1 MVCLDVNN
9 NSQLR
14 KFNDNHRRGVWFVWF
29 YADWCGHCH
38 QMKEP
43 WNHFEKSNVH
53 NINLAKIRDDYVP
66 KVNSNPSI
74 QGWPTILLYKDGKVV
89 DMYQGERTPEAFNS
103 YLGNNVTENEKKLNM
118 NLNRNINQPNTVVK
132 LNKPKKSKKSKRK
145 SSRNSNSNSNSI
157 KKKPGSRKRR
167 GSKKQSGS
175 VKRRRIKK
183 KKSSTS
189 QN

>member
-74 QGWPTILLYKDGKVV
+74 QGWPTILLYKNGKIV
-89 DMYQGERTPEAFNS
+89 DMYQGERTPDAFNE
-103 YLGNNVTENEKKLNM
+103 YLGNNVSETEKRLNM
-118 NLNRNINQPNTVVK
+118 NLNRNVNQPNRIVK
-132 LNKPKKSKKSKRK
+132 LNKPKKSRKSK

-183 KKSSTS
+183 KKIF
-189 QN
+189 N

>member
-43 WNHFEKSNVH
+43 WNQFEQSNVH
-53 NINLAKIRDDYVP
+53 NINLAKVRDDYVP

-74 QGWPTILLYKDGKVV
+74 QGWPTILLYKNGKIV
-89 DMYQGERTPEAFNS
+89 DMYQGERTPDAFNE
-103 YLGNNVTENEKKLNM
+103 YLGNNISETEKRLNM
-118 NLNRNINQPNTVVK
+118 NLNRNVNQPNTVVK
-132 LNKPKKSKKSKRK
+132 LNKPNKKSRKSK
-145 SSRNSNSNSNSI
+145 SSRNSNSNSNSN
-157 KKKPGSRKRR
+157 KKKSGSRKRR
-167 GSKKQSGS
+167 GSKKQTGS

-183 KKSSTS
+183 TSTS